1 MPGFAYQS
9 RRFFCPAL
17 FLSKFICIGER
28 ERIYRYFRCFKRMVA
43 VNGKF
48 TMRRSNKLDN
58 CKPDKGG
65 RTLLFAAALMAGI
78 FLPVLVDARGNSDI
92 GARVNLLEFQTQTLS
107 RSLDALAGGLGAYGL
122 GQAQPPQSAR
132 PVLVAQ
138 SRDIASINLRLSRLE
153 EQMRVLVGQMEGL
166 QFQMTQYQT
175 LIERM
180 RKDNDFRFKQLE
192 GPNSGKTE
200 AAPQSGGAT
209 LPAVVPQNQELSA
222 PIDLGGR
229 QISPDAPKTDAAKQD
244 MAGSLND
251 NLTFGSGVGNTG
263 DLTPGDLNPG
273 DLNLGDLNASL
284 LNGSL
289 LDGPRALDLGFDPG
303 SPLVTN
309 ADADAQYRAGYEAV
323 VQGDYQ
329 FAETQFRQ
337 FIALFPNHAQAPD
350 ATNWLGEALLQ
361 RGQYDEAAQV
371 LFKGFQAYKNTTRAP
386 DLLLKLG
393 VALAGAGERDTAC
406 RTFNEVLK
414 RFPAMGG
421 AFNKRVKEEM
431 ANAQC

>member
-1 MPGFAYQS
+1 M
-9 RRFFCPAL
+9 
-17 FLSKFICIGER
+17 
-28 ERIYRYFRCFKRMVA
+28 
-43 VNGKF
+43 
-48 TMRRSNKLDN
+48 DN

-65 RTLLFAAALMAGI
+65 RKLIFAAVLMAGI
-78 FLPVLVDARGNSDI
+78 FLPPLVNARGNSDI
-92 GARVNLLEFQTQTLS
+92 GARVNLLEFQTETLS
-107 RSLDALAGGLGAYGL
+107 RSLSALSGSFGASGLGLRQKPEEAK
-122 GQAQPPQSAR
+122 

-138 SRDIASINLRLSRLE
+138 ARDIASINLRLSRLE

-192 GPNSGKTE
+192 GTNSGKTE
-200 AAPQSGGAT
+200 AAPQPGGVT
-209 LPAVVPQNQELSA
+209 LPEGVPQNPDLSA
-222 PIDLGGR
+222 PIDLGAPIELGGV
-229 QISPDAPKTDAAKQD
+229 QPPIDAPKSDGSKQD
-244 MAGSLND
+244 ITGQDITGPLNGEFVLGSDFSGSAGLSPGSLS
-251 NLTFGSGVGNTG
+251 GS
-263 DLTPGDLNPG
+263 
-273 DLNLGDLNASL
+273 
-284 LNGSL
+284 SL
-289 LDGPRALDLGFDPG
+289 LDGSQGPDLGFDPG
-303 SPLVTN
+303 SLVTS

-323 VQGDYQ
+323 VKGDYQ

-337 FIALFPNHAQAPD
+337 FIALFPNHPQAPD

-393 VALAGAGERDTAC
+393 IALAGAGERDTAC
-406 RTFNEVLK
+406 RTFGEVLK
-414 RFPAMGG
+414 RFPDMGG

-431 ANAQC
+431 SKSQC